1 MLAGAGQHEARVEVS
16 DACAEAL
23 VGVAHGVIVR
33 RVRGLRAGGD
43 VEAR

>member
-1 MLAGAGQHEARVEVS
+1 MLASAGQHEARVEVS
-16 DACAEAL
+16 NVCAEAL

-33 RVRGLRAGGD
+33 RVRGLRAGSN